1 MTNGTTST
9 SHLSTKKHDQI
20 HPLTCQV
27 LAKLAKDF
35 GGASGTTLAWR
46 T

>member
-1 MTNGTTST
+1 MGQQAPAIFQQ
-9 SHLSTKKHDQI
+9 KKHDQI

-35 GGASGTTLAWR
+35 GGASGTTQAWR